1 MNEQNASQEDDGDQ
15 RIHRPIIRERQVPEQ
30 GAAGNAL
37 DAVLAAR
44 ETCRLHRRKIDDLR
58 EGEGDHREIDV
69 LPPDRQPAEGGT
81 KQGAG
86 QAAGDDAEL
95 GREADRLHEVAGD
108 IAAEAEIRGLA
119 EGE

>member
-1 MNEQNASQEDDGDQ
+1 MPWIPFS
-15 RIHRPIIRERQVPEQ
+15 PPVKP
-30 GAAGNAL
+30 
-37 DAVLAAR
+37 V
-44 ETCRLHRRKIDDLR
+44 RLHRRKIDDLR
-58 EGEGDHREIDV
+58 EGEGDHREVDV

-86 QAAGDDAEL
+86 QAAGDDAEF

-119 EGE
+119 EGEQPDRPP